1 MHIFKYLPEG
11 AVQIQFIRPYYEYF
25 EDEDGYG
32 YEECTNEDRCTD
44 VPYLIN
50 KLVQDRIPFYYRR
63 RTAEFAFHDKRT
75 WIQHCGSSKIPV
87 KIRKVGRRVVFE
99 YCEKLEKK
107 YAQHGKY
114 YRNSPVGKIKVEKH
128 SEVTFGDLTAEDF
141 YADWEQGFMEASRED
156 LT

>member
-11 AVQIQFIRPYYEYF
+11 AVQIQFIRPHYEYF
-25 EDEDGYG
+25 EDEDGG

-75 WIQHCGSSKIPV
+75 WIQHCGGSKIPV

-107 YAQHGKY
+107 YAQHGKFY
-114 YRNSPVGKIKVEKH
+114 KNYPVGKIRVEKQ
-128 SEVTFGDLTAEDF
+128 FGEFTAEDF
-141 YADWEQGFMEASRED
+141 YRDYEQGLMEASRED